1 MSRRKYGAYCDS
13 DEGDEDEL
21 AGKAGRGGTAPED
34 IGDSDE
40 PREDLYGG
48 DSDSEEDGYAVPRRK
63 KHRCCLAVVITSL
76 VLVIVLCG
84 GILGGAYF
92 AWDHFLGEPTQ
103 MDLFQGL
110 NVLSNLYKADP
121 AVVTAPYG
129 KEDLDGFYDRVL
141 DALCMTVDDGYDLDL
156 PAIVVDMLNSA
167 GSGEETVQAA
177 LAARNDGVSPYA
189 AVEENSRAGE
199 EQTTGSE
206 ELDKLLNELKFNWES
221 LRNPTA
227 KTGEVDISGPQ
238 IAAFVND
245 VLQEA
250 FVGADS
256 LVQMQSE
263 WNVNFADV
271 VSLEQVI
278 VSAPDTINDAAT
290 KLKATVK
297 VELRSAL
304 QSVASKFTGI
314 AAFGIKAAAAI
325 LPKEIY
331 FSAEV
336 EPCDAEG
343 AAGVV
348 VNSTSEEDMEK
359 MLRIVDAVF
368 SLTGSDLRT
377 GDFLTQINATVY
389 NAVQSVSELLPI
401 NFVSDL
407 VNAQPIGAVISALGL
422 QLTPLEFFEIV
433 RYVAAPDHYM
443 QDDDGDGQ
451 IDGFE
456 YVEYDCNEL
465 INTLEDNFGLITKDT
480 PDPNVQ
486 GIYIDDNNLYASI
499 TDIFSGSDAI
509 IDNIAFGKVAA
520 NPAVT
525 VTSTAT
531 IDYASLAA
539 IMRSYMQSGEATG
552 MIAEYGFELLSL
564 GDGEKREDGSVYIT
578 VKFKFDIRKSLE
590 NASPDLFDENGLFH
604 NIIGQLIP
612 SAVYLTADIEISAA
626 ETGDMHTDI
635 IFNDAKYGKTRS
647 LLDSL
652 CELLTGFGAG
662 GDIVEDL
669 SYDSVCKTLSEAIT
683 SVLAEKDENGQEAG
697 ISRFIAGY
705 SVYGIEMD
713 NVYSLLYALVYEDK
727 LGEGEKAEV
736 TKAAFADAIKHI
748 YLYNGK
754 EANGSLS
761 PSDPGMT
768 PSAFLGR
775 EYDGPSGDGFD
786 LAAEII
792 GSFGE
797 TQGATID
804 MVDTALADVII
815 GREDAVAAGDP
826 EEPNDERANFAAS
839 LGLSAD
845 VEYGED
851 YWIDQ
856 LVMLG
861 KDGGAEEERI
871 FASFESKYNDWRY
884 VNGLEEKNFP
894 DELLVITATLSSAAL
909 ADNNAAFKLLP
920 QYFTVTIIMD
930 LELTEEQRND
940 LRSAGSIED
949 VVGGTDPNDGSTIPP
964 DPKFRDVFPVAVFI
978 NDMEA
983 KDIAAIGK
991 VLAIDPETADL
1002 AETVFG
1008 TDINAKIRQFLLSFA
1023 LHENEGDNDR
1033 VPDIGLYTVLAYG
1046 EVVVRENEGAGTGAG
1061 SGSAGADGK
1070 LEGLGMLRIDAEALI
1085 EKLFPIELQ
1094 GSPKI
1099 G

>member
-21 AGKAGRGGTAPED
+21 AGKAGRDGSAPED

-121 AVVTAPYG
+121 AVVTSPYDE
-129 KEDLDGFYDRVL
+129 EDLDGFYDRVL

-156 PAIVVDMLNSA
+156 PAIVVDMLNGA
-167 GSGEETVQAA
+167 ESGEETVQAA
-177 LAARNDGVSPYA
+177 LAERNDGVSPYA

-206 ELDKLLNELKFNWES
+206 ELDRLLNELKFNWES

-238 IAAFVND
+238 IAAFVNE

-348 VNSTSEEDMEK
+348 VNSTSEDDMEK

-368 SLTGSDLRT
+368 SLTGSDLDT

-443 QDDDGDGQ
+443 QDANGDGQ

-465 INTLEDNFGLITKDT
+465 IRTLEDNFGLITKDT

-499 TDIFSGSDAI
+499 TDIFSGTDAI

-683 SVLAEKDENGQEAG
+683 SVLAEKDENDREAG

-705 SVYGIEMD
+705 SVDGIEMD
-713 NVYSLLYALVYEDK
+713 NVYSLLYAFVYEDK
-727 LGEGEKAEV
+727 LEEGEKVRVE
-736 TKAAFADAIKHI
+736 KEEFAAAIKHL

-775 EYDGPSGDGFD
+775 EHRPSGDGFD

-804 MVDTALADVII
+804 LVDTALADVII

-861 KDGGAEEERI
+861 KNGGAEEERI
-871 FASFESKYNDWRY
+871 FASFESKYNKWRY
-884 VNGLEEKNFP
+884 ANDLEEKNSP

-930 LELTEEQRND
+930 LELTEQQRSD
-940 LRSAGSIED
+940 LRNAGSIED
-949 VVGGTDPNDGSTIPP
+949 VVGGTDPNDGSTIAP

-983 KDIAAIGK
+983 KDIASIGK

-1023 LHENEGDNDR
+1023 LHENEGDNDP

-1061 SGSAGADGK
+1061 SGSEGAGGE
-1070 LEGLGMLRIDAEALI
+1070 LEGLGLLRIDAEALI